1 MVRLNVKPTRMELS
15 KLKQRLTVSVRGH
28 KLLKDKQD
36 ELMRQFIELIRKNNE
51 LRDQVE
57 KRLTAGMKSFVLAKA
72 TLEEAFIEELVAIP
86 PQSVTLNLQEK
97 NIMSVSVPEMNFTVV
112 EQNQESDFKYG
123 YLNSNSEI
131 DHSIEEISAVLPDL
145 LSLTE
150 IEKTCQL
157 LADEIEKTRRRVNAL
172 EYRMIPQLEE
182 TIYYIEMKLEEQE
195 RASITRIMKVK
206 DMGQKSWRKENEHLE
221 TEMLVFVV
229 VSLPK
234 YEMNEGQLLFR
245 RGRYLN

>member
-15 KLKQRLTVSVRGH
+15 KLKQRLVVSKRGH

-51 LRDQVE
+51 LRDSVE
-57 KRLTAGMKSFVLAKA
+57 ERLIAGMKSFVLAKA
-72 TLEEAFIEELVAIP
+72 TLNEAFIEELVAIP
-86 PQSVTLNLQEK
+86 PQSVTLDLSEK
-97 NIMSVSVPEMNFTVV
+97 NIMSVYVPEMNFTVE
-112 EQNQESDFKYG
+112 EQNKESDFKYG

-131 DHSIEEISAVLPDL
+131 DESVDQIEDVLEDL
-145 LSLTE
+145 LLLTE

-157 LADEIEKTRRRVNAL
+157 MADEIEKTRRRVNAL

-182 TIYYIEMKLEEQE
+182 TIYYIEMKLEENE

-206 DMGQKSWRKENEHLE
+206 DMGKKD
-221 TEMLVFVV
+221 
-229 VSLPK
+229 K
-234 YEMNEGQLLFR
+234 K
-245 RGRYLN
+245 

>member
-1 MVRLNVKPTRMELS
+1 MELQA
-15 KLKQRLTVSVRGH
+15 LKSRLAVSVRGH

-51 LRDQVE
+51 LRAQVE
-57 KRLTAGMKSFVLAKA
+57 GRLIAGMKNFVLAKS

-86 PQSVTLNLQEK
+86 PQSVTLEMQEK
-97 NIMSVSVPEMNFTVV
+97 NIMSVYVPEMTFTVN

-131 DHSIEEISAVLPDL
+131 DASVEAISAVLPDL
-145 LSLTE
+145 LALTE

-172 EYRMIPQLEE
+172 EYRMIPQLQE

-206 DMGQKSWRKENEHLE
+206 DMGTDK
-221 TEMLVFVV
+221 
-229 VSLPK
+229 
-234 YEMNEGQLLFR
+234 
-245 RGRYLN
+245 

>member
-57 KRLTAGMKSFVLAKA
+57 NRLTAGMKSFVLAKA

-112 EQNQESDFKYG
+112 EQNQESDF
-123 YLNSNSEI
+123 N
-131 DHSIEEISAVLPDL
+131 SIEEISAVLPDL

-206 DMGQKSWRKENEHLE
+206 DMGQKS
-221 TEMLVFVV
+221 
-229 VSLPK
+229 
-234 YEMNEGQLLFR
+234 
-245 RGRYLN
+245 